1 MIQFQKGIHLDNLYV
16 KICFLNIKVKVL
28 SFFTFTLFKI
38 IKEHN
43 LRITSCRL
51 LCYYSFFLPLL
62 FLGGREK
69 RGGNFLYIRWQ
80 ILINKLQIT
89 LKCIAYRCSLMR
101 RAKFT
106 VNSWKIYDKTL
117 NNVQTDLKLE
127 MQVFREN
134 QQSICRASFSKL
146 HNSSCFF
153 SPKHDDYPK
162 ICSKFE

>member
-1 MIQFQKGIHLDNLYV
+1 MLFKYFKLKFCL
-16 KICFLNIKVKVL
+16 
-28 SFFTFTLFKI
+28 FFSFTLFKI

-43 LRITSCRL
+43 LRIITCHL
-51 LCYYSFFLPLL
+51 LCYYSFSAPLIYCRQ
-62 FLGGREK
+62 GE
-69 RGGNFLYIRWQ
+69 RGTNLLYIRWQ
-80 ILINKLQIT
+80 ILIHKLQIT
-89 LKCIAYRCSLMR
+89 LKCISYRFSLLR

-117 NNVQTDLKLE
+117 NNVQTNLKLE

-146 HNSSCFF
+146 HNSSCFL

-162 ICSKFE
+162 ICSKFEGFLFFNSYF